1 MTQPA
6 TGSTPRRRGPYANGE
21 RTRAALVDAAL
32 DVFAKKGSQRL
43 SIRQIAEQ
51 IGTSHTALLHHFG
64 SKDVLLE
71 AVLARR
77 REREGPEQRALIR
90 RLGLLEAV
98 PAIMNHNATIPGVLQ
113 LDTVLRAEAL
123 GQDHAAR
130 ETIHKQQTEF
140 LASVRIELELED
152 RAGHL
157 RDDLDLDVVARLI
170 TSLIEGIQVAWLED
184 RSVDMGAH
192 LASFMD
198 LIRKPATPTSA

>member
-1 MTQPA
+1 MA
-6 TGSTPRRRGPYANGE
+6 ESTDDSIGRRRGPYANGE
-21 RTRAALVDAAL
+21 RTRAHLVDAAL
-32 DVFAKKGSQRL
+32 DVFATKGSQRL

-51 IGTSHTALLHHFG
+51 LGTSHTALLHHFG
-64 SKDVLLE
+64 SKDALLE

-77 REREGPEQRALIR
+77 QEREGPEQRNLLR
-90 RLGLLEAV
+90 RLGLLDAV
-98 PAIMNHNATIPGVLQ
+98 PAIMDHNATIPGVLQ

-130 ETIHKQQTEF
+130 ETIRRQQTEF
-140 LASVRIELELED
+140 LASVRLELELED

-157 RDDLDLDVVARLI
+157 RDGLDLDVIARLI

-192 LASFMD
+192 LAAFMD
-198 LIRKPATPTSA
+198 LIRTPATPASA